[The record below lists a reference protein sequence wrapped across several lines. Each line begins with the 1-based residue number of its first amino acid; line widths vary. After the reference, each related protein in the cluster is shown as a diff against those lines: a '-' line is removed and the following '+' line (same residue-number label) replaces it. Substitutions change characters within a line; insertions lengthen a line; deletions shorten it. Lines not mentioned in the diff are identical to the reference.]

1 MSAEAMSSIA
11 APGGVF
17 AFEFR
22 MEQDTS
28 RAPVPTSATLPRHL
42 PTSCSALKQSWRMKL
57 AVPTPPK
64 PTASRNRRAY
74 FSVCNHFVC
83 GYVETRKPSGKSGT
97 SSKTVAKA
105 EAGTA
110 LVTAL
115 VADAL
120 VTAFCFLRKR
130 LHASPAQATRLST
143 VESEYCVRQGKLRSS

>member
-74 FSVCNHFVC
+74 FSVCNDLFMWVC
-83 GYVETRKPSGKSGT
+83 GNQ
-97 SSKTVAKA
+97 
-105 EAGTA
+105 EAIWKIWH
-110 LVTAL
+110 VIKN
-115 VADAL
+115 
-120 VTAFCFLRKR
+120 C
-130 LHASPAQATRLST
+130 
-143 VESEYCVRQGKLRSS
+143 RQGRSGHCTGYRTGGRCTGYRILFLEEATPCIASASYTLVDSRV

>member
-1 MSAEAMSSIA
+1 MSAEAMSSIV

-74 FSVCNHFVC
+74 FSVCNDLFMWV
-83 GYVETRKPSGKSGT
+83 TRSHSVVIGMKACTKSFTVTSPAGT
-97 SSKTVAKA
+97 SRPAWRQAALTNERGNTVAP
-105 EAGTA
+105 EN
-110 LVTAL
+110 
-115 VADAL
+115 
-120 VTAFCFLRKR
+120 
-130 LHASPAQATRLST
+130 PAMLQQSFNAVYSST
-143 VESEYCVRQGKLRSS
+143 S